1 MFTSRRITTMGGDKF
16 RDEFSLA
23 FDGTNDHIDCG
34 DVLDQGTGNFSIS
47 VWFKLN
53 SGIGQYD
60 CLIAK
65 RTSTGSGSLGWQ
77 MDIRGTDPWKTGFA
91 YDDGPTTKTIL
102 GSTSI
107 PEDTWNHYVA
117 VIDKTGANKI
127 FAYLNGVEDDT
138 VSGISPLNTISNDAP
153 LSIGCKKVE
162 DNSLHSVFKGNISE
176 IAFYDTAL
184 TASQVKTLYNGREP
198 YNHKEGIASGNLKA
212 WWRMGDGR
220 FDGFASEGIWGGS
233 SGLITDELNPTKSSD
248 LFDSGVGDYSSSIGA
263 WSADGSNDVE
273 IDSGAVKITYQNDSD
288 GARLN
293 LNDAADLTTDLTV
306 GKVYEITFA
315 SKVNT
320 GSVSVQLNPG
330 LGTGGAGFKT
340 FTITQTDWVYKKHH
354 FNCEHA
360 TNCQLK
366 LSGFGLGE
374 ELWIKNVRLRELG
387 TNAGILINM
396 AEEDIVGDTP

>member
-23 FDGTNDHIDCG
+23 FDGSDDYIDLGSQAGDLRLSGSNGAVVAWIKPTLTG
-34 DVLDQGTGNFSIS
+34 DVYQRIVDKSSGANANQGYAFFLD
-47 VWFKLN
+47 
-53 SGIGQYD
+53 
-60 CLIAK
+60 
-65 RTSTGSGSLGWQ
+65 
-77 MDIRGTDPWKTGFA
+77 
-91 YDDGPTTKTIL
+91 DDGHLRGAIAGTTTAIGTAGDVVANKWQQVLWTWDGTNHYLYVNGVNVRTQADSTIPPSNTTNMRI
-102 GSTSI
+102 GS
-107 PEDTWNHYVA
+107 WNHSTAREY
-117 VIDKTGANKI
+117 
-127 FAYLNGVEDDT
+127 NG
-138 VSGISPLNTISNDAP
+138 
-153 LSIGCKKVE
+153 K
-162 DNSLHSVFKGNISE
+162 ISE
-176 IAFYDTAL
+176 VAIYNTFL

-198 YNHKEGIASGNLKA
+198 YNHKEGIASSNLKA

-263 WSADGSNDVE
+263 WSADGSNTVE
-273 IDSGAVKITYQNDSD
+273 IDSGAVKITYVDDSD
-288 GARLN
+288 GARLS

-315 SKVNT
+315 TKVNT

-366 LSGFGLGE
+366 LSGFGSGE

-387 TNAGILINM
+387 TNTGILINM
-396 AEEDIVGDTP
+396 AEGDIVGDAP

>member
-53 SGIGQYD
+53 SGTSQYD

-77 MDIRGTDPWKTGFA
+77 MDIRGTDPWKIGFA

-138 VSGISPLNTISNDAP
+138 VGGISPLGTISNDAP

-162 DNSLHSVFKGNISE
+162 DDSLHSNFVGKISE

-198 YNHKEGIASGNLKA
+198 YNHKEGIASGNLLA
-212 WWRMGDGR
+212 WWRMGDGTLDKATLDMAGSGDTGLICDEVNPTLGAELVSNGD
-220 FDGFASEGIWGGS
+220 FDDETNYSDYNMEGDDTADLSTEQVLVGSNSLKIDVDS
-233 SGLITDELNPTKSSD
+233 SGEGTRLGGVATTAGKTYKISAWFYVTAGTAKINPGDSYWSPNGLEPKTKVTNKWQQLVMYNTADENSSN
-248 LFDSGVGDYSSSIGA
+248 A
-263 WSADGSNDVE
+263 WIYFVAGSNNSVFYLD
-273 IDSGAVKITYQNDSD
+273 N
-288 GARLN
+288 
-293 LNDAADLTTDLTV
+293 
-306 GKVYEITFA
+306 
-315 SKVNT
+315 
-320 GSVSVQLNPG
+320 VSVREVQGNPG
-330 LGTGGAGFKT
+330 IFLNSDNQF
-340 FTITQTDWVYKKHH
+340 
-354 FNCEHA
+354 
-360 TNCQLK
+360 
-366 LSGFGLGE
+366 S
-374 ELWIKNVRLRELG
+374 
-387 TNAGILINM
+387 
-396 AEEDIVGDTP
+396 GDTP